1 MLHEWQRLSPRPV
14 PVSSTTTPSDDPPS
28 HSQSPAPIPT
38 PRSRLKRYRHRA
50 DVDGEGSGNLGKKK
64 RRLRLELIT
73 SRLSKPFATPP
84 THIISKNASLRV
96 GIWARQKVLGKNLLR
111 KAALLNLIRM
121 KRKLAAREAEQRQL
135 EFARMVS
142 MYDNVYVTEADAEVT
157 ATGQN
162 QEHPAATSPDEQSSP
177 PSTPSFMVGQF
188 ADYDVIEYEQEA
200 SDSDEDGEEGTET
213 DRPVYSADDDDDS
226 SDDDIIWD
234 PFGGHEDVEPL
245 ELLGEFSNSSEDEPI
260 KISGGK

>member
-1 MLHEWQRLSPRPV
+1 M
-14 PVSSTTTPSDDPPS
+14 PVSSINTSSNDPPS
-28 HSQSPAPIPT
+28 DSLPPTPIPIL
-38 PRSRLKRYRHRA
+38 RSRLKRYRHCA
-50 DVDGEGSGNLGKKK
+50 DVDGEGLGNLGKKK

-111 KAALLNLIRM
+111 KAAHLNLIRM

-142 MYDNVYVTEADAEVT
+142 MYDNVYVTEADAKVR
-157 ATGQN
+157 ATNQL
-162 QEHPAATSPDEQSSP
+162 QEHPAPTSFPEHTSPF
-177 PSTPSFMVGQF
+177 TPTFMFGQL

-200 SDSDEDGEEGTET
+200 SDSDEDGEEETET
-213 DRPVYSADDDDDS
+213 DEPAYSADDDDGS
-226 SDDDIIWD
+226 SEDEIIWD
-234 PFGGHEDVEPL
+234 PFGGSEDFEPL
-245 ELLGEFSNSSEDEPI
+245 ELLGDFSNSGEDEHI
-260 KISGGK
+260 KNSVGK

>member
-1 MLHEWQRLSPRPV
+1 M
-14 PVSSTTTPSDDPPS
+14 PVSSITTSSNDPPS
-28 HSQSPAPIPT
+28 NSLSPTPIPT
-38 PRSRLKRYRHRA
+38 SRSRLKRYRHCA

-96 GIWARQKVLGKNLLR
+96 GICARQKVLGKNLLR

-121 KRKLAAREAEQRQL
+121 KRNLAAREAEQRQL

-142 MYDNVYVTEADAEVT
+142 MYDNVYVTDADAKVI
-157 ATGQN
+157 ATDQH
-162 QEHPAATSPDEQSSP
+162 QDHPAPNSFQEQTSPL
-177 PSTPSFMVGQF
+177 TPTFMLGQF

-200 SDSDEDGEEGTET
+200 SDSDEGGEEETES
-213 DRPVYSADDDDDS
+213 DEPAYSADDDDGS
-226 SDDDIIWD
+226 SDDEIIWD
-234 PFGGHEDVEPL
+234 PFGGREDVEPL
-245 ELLGEFSNSSEDEPI
+245 EVLDDFSNSSEDEPI
-260 KISGGK
+260 KKSVGK

>member
-1 MLHEWQRLSPRPV
+1 MLCEWQRLSPRPV
-14 PVSSTTTPSDDPPS
+14 PISSTATSADDDPS
-28 HSQSPAPIPT
+28 HSHSPASIPT

-50 DVDGEGSGNLGKKK
+50 DVDGEGSGNFGKKK

-111 KAALLNLIRM
+111 KAAFLNLIRM

-135 EFARMVS
+135 EFSRMVS
-142 MYDNVYVTEADAEVT
+142 MYDNVYVTEGDAKVT
-157 ATGQN
+157 ATGHHQD
-162 QEHPAATSPDEQSSP
+162 HPVAAPPDKQTSPPTP
-177 PSTPSFMVGQF
+177 PFMVGQF

-200 SDSDEDGEEGTET
+200 SDSDEDGEEDSET
-213 DRPVYSADDDDDS
+213 DTPIYSADDDDDS
-226 SDDDIIWD
+226 SDDEIIWD
-234 PFGGHEDVEPL
+234 PFGGREDFEPI
-245 ELLGEFSNSSEDEPI
+245 ELFGEFSNSSEDEPI
-260 KISGGK
+260 KD

>member
-1 MLHEWQRLSPRPV
+1 MLREWQRPSPRPI
-14 PVSSTTTPSDDPPS
+14 PVSSITTSSNDPPS
-28 HSQSPAPIPT
+28 NSLSPTPIPT
-38 PRSRLKRYRHRA
+38 SRSRLKRYRHRA

-142 MYDNVYVTEADAEVT
+142 MYDNVYVTEADAKVI
-157 ATGQN
+157 ATDQH
-162 QEHPAATSPDEQSSP
+162 QDHPAPTSHEQTSPL
-177 PSTPSFMVGQF
+177 TPTFMLGQF

-200 SDSDEDGEEGTET
+200 SDSDEDGEEETET
-213 DRPVYSADDDDDS
+213 DEPVYSADDDDGS
-226 SDDDIIWD
+226 SDDEIIWD
-234 PFGGHEDVEPL
+234 PFGGREDVEPL
-245 ELLGEFSNSSEDEPI
+245 QLLGDFSNSSEDEPI
-260 KISGGK
+260 KKSVEK

>member
-1 MLHEWQRLSPRPV
+1 MLREWQRLSSCPV
-14 PVSSTTTPSDDPPS
+14 PVGSTTTSVDDPSTYS
-28 HSQSPAPIPT
+28 HSPSPTPT

-96 GIWARQKVLGKNLLR
+96 GIRARHKVLGKNILR

-142 MYDNVYVTEADAEVT
+142 MYDNVYVTEADAKVT
-157 ATGQN
+157 ATGQD
-162 QEHPAATSPDEQSSP
+162 QEHAAATSPDEQTSP
-177 PSTPSFMVGQF
+177 PTPSFMVSQF
-188 ADYDVIEYEQEA
+188 AGYDVIEYEQEM
-200 SDSDEDGEEGTET
+200 SDSDEDGEEDSET
-213 DRPVYSADDDDDS
+213 DTPVYSADDDDDS
-226 SDDDIIWD
+226 SDDEIIWD
-234 PFGGHEDVEPL
+234 PFDGREDAEPL
-245 ELLGEFSNSSEDEPI
+245 ELLGDFSISSEDEPI
-260 KISGGK
+260 KK